1 MKRSRLIVLTMA
13 GVSLGSTGCRRD
25 ASRVS
30 SDQRESTPI
39 LNPTALNA
47 QLRQSLP
54 AYQPGVSAAGTQI
67 PHNAYDPS
75 LGYYHQPCSAW
86 FPYPYDYHDARW
98 GWYRCGK
105 WSRHSA
111 STLTATA
118 VATPTIDRTLSRLQ
132 SPIILSSL
140 QGLRSMKACLRVRQ
154 SAFVRKMRVVH
165 GFTLLGGFHCLSG
178 WLWQHRSF
186 LRWLFFILFRILSSH
201 ETSGS

>member
-25 ASRVS
+25 SSSASS
-30 SDQRESTPI
+30 YPRELTPI
-39 LNPTALNA
+39 LNPAALNP

-54 AYQPGVSAAGTQI
+54 AYQPGVSAAGSQI

-86 FPYPYDYHDARW
+86 FPYPYDYHDRRW

-111 STLTATA
+111 STPYRHSSGYTYYR
-118 VATPTIDRTLSRLQ
+118 PNPQ
-132 SPIILSSL
+132 STSQPDYTQQPAGAPQHEGVPHS
-140 QGLRSMKACLRVRQ
+140 AAERVRSQ
-154 SAFVRKMRVVH
+154 NAGRPWIHSDAGSSAVSR
-165 GFTLLGGFHCLSG
+165 GGFGSTGHGSSG
-178 WLWQHRSF
+178 FSSF
-186 LRWLFFILFRILSSH
+186 F
-201 ETSGS
+201 SGS